1 MGKKELL
8 TKAKLFAQ
16 SESKDFYELVHV
28 EADIL
33 LNDQTQSSLFIM
45 KQHLNASQFHKNI
58 RGEIFS
64 ARKILD
70 AHLNVN
76 TSKYGWEDDMV
87 IDLARFS
94 EEKMSKNQV
103 FSETLVYFWN
113 FWKDK
118 IFNIFHYL
126 ECVAKQDVNAYR
138 NYGEFCLNHL
148 GVRRQFNNL
157 GTIYL
162 PIISDAYWVK
172 GLDSQFR
179 KSNG

>member
-8 TKAKLFAQ
+8 TKAKLFAKN
-16 SESKDFYELVHV
+16 ESKYFYELVLV
-28 EADIL
+28 EADVL
-33 LNDQTQSSLFIM
+33 LNDQTHSSLCMM
-45 KQHLNASQFHKNI
+45 KQHLNASQAHKNI
-58 RGEIFS
+58 RGEVFS

-76 TSKYGWEDDMV
+76 SSENVWEDDMV

-94 EEKMSKNQV
+94 EEKISKNQV

-126 ECVAKQDVNAYR
+126 EYVAKQDVN
-138 NYGEFCLNHL
+138 
-148 GVRRQFNNL
+148 
-157 GTIYL
+157 
-162 PIISDAYWVK
+162 
-172 GLDSQFR
+172 
-179 KSNG
+179 